1 MDELVNLYRDLEN
14 AAKAERELPARRRS
28 LMKHQVPDRS
38 SLTRLTGKKAFE
50 DMYAVFLAS
59 EFKKTPALVK
69 LLKKKSKS
77 RAEQDEIKAAF
88 RAAHMAMWRC

>member
-28 LMKHQVPDRS
+28 LTKHLVPDRS
-38 SLTRLTGKKAFE
+38 SLTSLTGNKAFE
-50 DMYAVFLAS
+50 DMCAVFLECDS
-59 EFKKTPALVK
+59 KKTPALVK
-69 LLKKKSKS
+69 LLKKKRKSK
-77 RAEQDEIKAAF
+77 AEQDEIKAAF